1 MDVPVIKQLCLDA
14 LKKINNQ
21 EKELRSHE
29 LTKCVE
35 FLLNNRSSD
44 NDDTVQ
50 FLLDP
55 RRNWDAT

>member
-21 EKELRSHE
+21 EKERRSQE
-29 LTKCVE
+29 LTKCGE
-35 FLLNNRSSD
+35 FLLNDRSSD